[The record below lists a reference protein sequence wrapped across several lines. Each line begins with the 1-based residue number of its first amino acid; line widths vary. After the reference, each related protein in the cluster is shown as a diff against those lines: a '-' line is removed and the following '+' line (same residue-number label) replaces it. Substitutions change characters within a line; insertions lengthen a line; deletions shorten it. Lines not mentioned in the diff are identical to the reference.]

1 MVVFLFSCTQWCVG
15 QDFYSLHIRLDNED
29 VSNGYEIIFGEE
41 FTKKYD
47 VSLRNDGDG
56 GYYVDDLSKLEV
68 YLKEMD
74 GDKSVLP
81 GKYSLYGNSK
91 IPVGDYVIIIKYAGN
106 QVLNFDSFS
115 EGKTLSVKARPLEI
129 QPPLGVNF
137 YCTYNGGKQFTMED
151 FVEVSSE
158 EIYSKDYFVNNCS
171 MGSAAYPLP
180 DFDNTTKIDF
190 DKTTFTF
197 GSRDVTADAQN
208 VEIDWKIKS
217 TDATEDWTSNYDVK
231 TPINWSGYI
240 RPKGLTATI
249 AIQDKKYDGNANIN
263 NSQLGN
269 VTLSGVIYGDDVT
282 AKAKSGEYLYPSAE
296 MGIYDK
302 ISIPVELFGA
312 QKDNYTCTPAIGS
325 SSIVKEKCPYDIVWK
340 KGEETVDG
348 NVSLTYGAAVGVDD
362 IATQKYYDLVPLMYE
377 NGVLKEDA
385 VATLSYSKNNWA
397 TPKSTPYDD
406 GDILDVRRDIDRN
419 VISYDFKADF
429 SQYEGC
435 ESKIGVKITPYKVS
449 PEPNINKSKV
459 YDGTKDVVTN
469 DDNEIELADFD
480 LRISYTATY
489 NTSDAGAGKTI
500 TVEFEELSNDNYE
513 LTSQTIEYTDGEIKP
528 IQPVVRWF
536 NNNVPCDEHTPQTI
550 NYNNSVSIVSASLYF
565 EDKALDMNYLKDY
578 DLPVY
583 KLELDGNVV
592 DVNSKLDPTK
602 TYTRSVTFNSNNPQN
617 LLPVSSSIKISVEK
631 MPIELQLNGQNVQ
644 EFGAKVGGELSYV
657 TVNLSEL
664 PSEITYKYFISSN
677 LDISDDDL
685 LTDAYEIAVDM
696 QPGVG
701 KYKFGCIATDTKGY
715 MSEGRKVEPIE
726 ITKSS
731 KWFPITPPEII
742 KSKSYDGNYYAKVEK
757 PAKLEL
763 LGDKEL
769 ETIAYFVDNN
779 SDVQTVTESDFRSD
793 VGSNYYVY
801 YKVVIPEDIS
811 NTYRLYINS
820 EMKEDGSIR
829 YYDYFSGDYIDAG
842 PGDITCGRVAVEV
855 EFPNEEHQLV
865 YGEGILGGSS
875 EKDVKVYTMLNGE
888 YFDIDV
894 EWTFEDRTETRS
906 KTYNSWPLDVG
917 TYNNIQAF
925 YIVKDNN
932 SNYCGNSSEKFS
944 ITVTPRLLTFD
955 GDLHIDDKI
964 YDGTDIIK
972 SDAVHVPS
980 VKTVLQEDEPYGKGV
995 LQEDENRVK
1004 VVYDAAN
1011 TKYPSA
1017 EVGDYDGISVNVSLS
1032 GNKAHNYLLEKEV
1045 LTASSSIKPDAVY
1058 AFKYNVDPINPNDDV
1073 KTFRI
1078 RYGQSVLGV
1087 DFKVD
1092 EVTVDNERELDM
1104 SDKYVRY
1111 VLIMGGAEYDRTFLM
1126 QRPNDNDNEYYDID
1140 VQVIKGDRDADA
1152 LSGVYDI
1159 VCNQKIKLQVYKYKL
1174 EVSPPDVITKKF
1186 YDGNT
1191 SVKWVNGNNCVITN
1205 AVEGDDVRLDGEP
1218 EIAYDTP
1225 DVGNHKEISVH
1236 YKLIGNHLSRYILPD
1251 DIVLEGQIVQQGGI
1265 DEVVIQSITPSVS
1278 PTEGGYCSGDEVV
1291 LNVKFKEGIV
1301 DNCNVIFGEQAKKVG
1316 FSDLYDV
1323 ELQSLTDDL
1332 YQLAFRCPNATYG
1345 TYSAKLQLIDPID
1358 GHTKDSEPFEIK
1370 VNYSSD
1376 YMKSKYGSTVGYDGD
1391 VLVVNN
1397 RDSLFVEYQWY
1408 KTPFDKSQVFEEKN
1422 ILREENKQFLYQR
1435 PYLQGWYGAAMV
1447 TKSGDKVRV
1456 CPEWFGPA
1464 LNEKTSKSYVE
1475 KTVLVY
1481 PNPASSMEPI
1491 TIRLNGFETDNY
1503 GGVNILIYNSMGSI
1517 VKKLTDVDELNTVVL
1532 PSGNYSGVV
1541 AVDGQT
1547 ITFKFIVRN

>member
-1 MVVFLFSCTQWCVG
+1 MKIKKLIFMIMLLLACVG
-15 QDFYSLHIRLDNED
+15 VSKGADTYNVVYYLATGEKLQGNSLTT
-29 VSNGYEIIFGEE
+29 VF
-41 FTKKYD
+41 
-47 VSLRNDGDG
+47 GDG
-56 GYYVDDLSKLEV
+56 FELSYRVTITNTRTKNEVSGLDALPDITFVVKDKDGNVLSFDDFR
-68 YLKEMD
+68 
-74 GDKSVLP
+74 
-81 GKYSLYGNSK
+81 K
-91 IPVGDYVIIIKYAGN
+91 IPVGEYALVVRYKGVDLEGANSSKGKFKAYRTLTVAKRPIFLALSYNFHCFSNGTTTFHLSDFCDENEDNITKEQFAASAVIVSDASLSSGLAVFDETTVIDWDN
-106 QVLNFDSFS
+106 TLFTFLNSAKASPDPQFCNMVW
-115 EGKTLSVKARPLEI
+115 SVK
-129 QPPLGVNF
+129 
-137 YCTYNGGKQFTMED
+137 
-151 FVEVSSE
+151 S
-158 EIYSKDYFVNNCS
+158 NNS
-171 MGSAAYPLP
+171 
-180 DFDNTTKIDF
+180 
-190 DKTTFTF
+190 
-197 GSRDVTADAQN
+197 DV
-208 VEIDWKIKS
+208 DWS
-217 TDATEDWTSNYDVK
+217 SNYD
-231 TPINWSGYI
+231 PQPRGGY
-240 RPKGLTATI
+240 
-249 AIQDKKYDGNANIN
+249 
-263 NSQLGN
+263 
-269 VTLSGVIYGDDVT
+269 GVIH
-282 AKAKSGEYLYPSAE
+282 P
-296 MGIYDK
+296 
-302 ISIPVELFGA
+302 
-312 QKDNYTCTPAIGS
+312 
-325 SSIVKEKCPYDIVWK
+325 KCPYEIQWK
-340 KGEETVDG
+340 KGDETVSD
-348 NVSLTYGAAVGVDD
+348 NVSMVYGASVGVDD
-362 IATQKYYDLVPLMYE
+362 FAAQKYYDLVPLMYD
-377 NGVLKEDA
+377 NGTLVDA
-385 VATLSYSKNNWA
+385 VADISVSVNDGIYFKPGYVDGSK
-397 TPKSTPYDD
+397 
-406 GDILDVRRDIDRN
+406 IDVRQGGY
-419 VISYDFKADF
+419 VFKATF
-429 SQYEGC
+429 SQYDGC
-435 ESKIGVKITPYKVS
+435 ESRIGVKITPYKVS

-469 DDNEIELADFD
+469 DKFNEIVLADFD
-480 LRISYTATY
+480 LHIPYTATY
-489 NTSDAGAGKTI
+489 NTPDAGAGKTI

-536 NNNVPCDEHTPQTI
+536 NNKVPCDEHTPQTI

-644 EFGAKVGGELSYV
+644 EFGAKVGGELSYI

-685 LTDAYEIAVDM
+685 LTDAYEIAAGE

-715 MSEGRKVEPIE
+715 MSEGRKVELIE

-793 VGSNYYVY
+793 VGNYYVY

-820 EMKEDGSIR
+820 EMKEDGTIH

-1092 EVTVDNERELDM
+1092 VVTVDNERELDM

-1422 ILREENKQFLYQR
+1422 ILREENKQFLSQR

>member
-1 MVVFLFSCTQWCVG
+1 MIVLLLACVG
-15 QDFYSLHIRLDNED
+15 VRGADSYNVVYYLASGEKLQGNSLST
-29 VSNGYEIIFGEE
+29 VF
-41 FTKKYD
+41 
-47 VSLRNDGDG
+47 GDG
-56 GYYVDDLSKLEV
+56 FELSYKVTITNTRTHDVVSGLNALPDLTFIVK
-68 YLKEMD
+68 
-74 GDKSVLP
+74 DKVNGNVLP
-81 GKYSLYGNSK
+81 FDDFRK
-91 IPVGDYVIIIKYAGN
+91 IPVGEYDIVFRYKGVD
-106 QVLNFDSFS
+106 L
-115 EGKTLSVKARPLEI
+115 EGANSNKGKFKAYKTLTVTKRPIYLTLTHNFHCYSNGSKVFDISNFCEENNDNVTKDQFVAGANIVSDVNVKSSGLASFDETTVI
-129 QPPLGVNF
+129 DW
-137 YCTYNGGKQFTMED
+137 TKTS
-151 FVEVSSE
+151 FVFS
-158 EIYSKDYFVNNCS
+158 N
-171 MGSAAYPLP
+171 SAQANPEPQNY
-180 DFDNTTKIDF
+180 
-190 DKTTFTF
+190 
-197 GSRDVTADAQN
+197 N
-208 VEIDWKIKS
+208 VEWNV
-217 TDATEDWTSNYDVK
+217 TSNNVDVD
-231 TPINWSGYI
+231 WSSNYETKPYTG
-240 RPKGLTATI
+240 
-249 AIQDKKYDGNANIN
+249 Q
-263 NSQLGN
+263 
-269 VTLSGVIYGDDVT
+269 GVIHR
-282 AKAKSGEYLYPSAE
+282 
-296 MGIYDK
+296 
-302 ISIPVELFGA
+302 
-312 QKDNYTCTPAIGS
+312 
-325 SSIVKEKCPYDIVWK
+325 KCPYDIVWK

-348 NVSLTYGAAVGVDD
+348 NVSLVYGSKIGVED
-362 IATQKYYDLVPLMYE
+362 ITTKKYYDLVPSLMYE

-469 DDNEIELADFD
+469 DDNEIEFADFD

-842 PGDITCGRVAVEV
+842 PGEITCGRVAVEV

-906 KTYNSWPLDVG
+906 KTYNIWPLDVG

-1045 LTASSSIKPDAVY
+1045 LTASSSIKLDAVY

-1422 ILREENKQFLYQR
+1422 ILREEYKQFLYQR